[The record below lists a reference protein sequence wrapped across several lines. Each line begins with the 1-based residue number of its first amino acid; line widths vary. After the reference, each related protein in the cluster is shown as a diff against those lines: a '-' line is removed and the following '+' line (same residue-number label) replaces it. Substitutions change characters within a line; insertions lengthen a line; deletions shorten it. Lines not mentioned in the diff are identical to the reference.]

1 MKLDAPRADEF
12 NFIFDSWARS
22 FQKSKW
28 AGCIP
33 NNMYDSVS
41 RAASS
46 EIIDRGA
53 RVTVA
58 VEEMDDGTRNIVG
71 YSVSE
76 PAKKVVHYIY
86 VKRQLRGFG
95 IGRRLMLD
103 VVGDGA
109 LEKWK
114 YTYKTGA
121 SDRFLR
127 GMQWDPTLA
136 RVKG

>member
-1 MKLDAPRADEF
+1 M

-33 NNMYDSVS
+33 NNLYDSVS
-41 RAASS
+41 RQAAA

-58 VEEMDDGTRNIVG
+58 VEEMADGTRNIIG

-76 PAKKVVHYIY
+76 PKKRVLHYLY
-86 VKRQLRGFG
+86 VKRALRGLG
-95 IGRRLMLD
+95 IGHTLLD
-103 VVGDGA
+103 DVGCDDA
-109 LEKWK
+109 WV

-127 GMQWDPTLA
+127 GLRWDPTLA